1 MKIHYQFDY
10 YEDKDLREAFEKGPD
25 AIAAIEEIRGY
36 LRTLGKYDERV
47 MISIDEVTE
56 KFFEILTIHGL
67 EEF

>member
-25 AIAAIEEIRGY
+25 AVAAISDLRDY
-36 LRTLGKYDERV
+36 FRTLNKYDERLV
-47 MISIDEVTE
+47 VPVDELTE